1 MIKYSFISLILQ
13 EVTRW
18 SWHGIVSSFPHRQS
32 QGFKIFLHSQ
42 SLLADLNMIDR
53 RFLRILLVVIFACAV
68 LPCLLFKLISSPS
81 SAEEEREPSY
91 DVSQKRNESS
101 ANISTSEIG
110 LFISCRKPSLD
121 DFPSDIMTQ
130 QQRQKGGVALH
141 AVLAFYMVLA
151 IAVACEDYFVPSLEQ
166 ITDKLQMNS
175 DIAGATF
182 MAVGSSAPEFFT
194 GIIGA
199 FITRSDIG
207 LDTIVGSCTYNIL
220 FVVAVCGLFAS
231 GSALRMSRWS
241 LLRDSLCYLLSIA
254 VLVVVCYDKK
264 VYWYEALVMVCM
276 YLLYTAFMYF
286 NQPLQ
291 NYFHRIGRSDG
302 ESVLTSDTASS
313 EKNGLLP
320 KEDDSSRSFSIAIQY
335 SQEVKETDENNPSPF
350 SFPQGTIS
358 RALWIIA
365 LPIKCLFFLTI
376 PNCRKARWE
385 NWYLVSFTVSLI
397 WIASFTYGLVWM
409 VTIIGFTAGI
419 PTVIFAFTL
428 LAAGC
433 SAPECLSSAI
443 VTRKGYGDMAVAQTL
458 GSNVFD
464 ILICLGLPWFLRT
477 VVEGDHVNVVSGS
490 IFYGALCLFGTV
502 ILLILCLILSKWYL
516 NKFLAV
522 MLFSFYLCYV
532 SIATLFGLN
541 VLGDLNQPT
550 CRH

>member
-1 MIKYSFISLILQ
+1 MIK
-13 EVTRW
+13 
-18 SWHGIVSSFPHRQS
+18 
-32 QGFKIFLHSQ
+32 
-42 SLLADLNMIDR
+42 R
-53 RFLRILLVVIFACAV
+53 RFLRFLLAVLFACTV
-68 LPCLLFKLISSPS
+68 LPGLLFKLISSPS
-81 SAEEEREPSY
+81 SAEEEEPTELSY
-91 DVSQKRNESS
+91 NLSQSRNNRS

-110 LFISCRKPSLD
+110 LFISCRKPPLD
-121 DFPSDIMTQ
+121 DFPSDVMTQ

-141 AVLAFYMVLA
+141 VFLAFYMVLA

-175 DIAGATF
+175 DVAGATL

-194 GIIGA
+194 SVIGA
-199 FITRSDIG
+199 FITKSDIG

-220 FVVAVCGLFAS
+220 FVVAVSGMFAS
-231 GSALRMSRWS
+231 GSAVRMSRWS
-241 LLRDSLCYLLSIA
+241 LLRDSLCYLLSIVA
-254 VLVVVCYDKK
+254 LVVVCYDKK
-264 VYWYEALVMVCM
+264 VYWYEAFVMVFM
-276 YLLYTAFMYF
+276 YLLYTIFMYF

-291 NYFHRIGRSDG
+291 NYFHRIG
-302 ESVLTSDTASS
+302 TSDSESFLTGDASS
-313 EKNGLLP
+313 EKKGLLP
-320 KEDDSSRSFSIAIQY
+320 KEDESSRSFSVDIQY
-335 SQEVKETDENNPSPF
+335 SQEVKETDENNASPF

-358 RALWIIA
+358 RALWLMA

-376 PNCRKARWE
+376 PDCRKARWE

-397 WIASFTYGLVWM
+397 WIGSFTYGLVWM

-443 VTRKGYGDMAVAQTL
+443 VARKGYGDMAVAQTL
-458 GSNVFD
+458 GSNIFD
-464 ILICLGLPWFLRT
+464 ILLCLGLPWFLRT

-490 IFYGALCLFGTV
+490 IFYSTLCLFGTV
-502 ILLILCLILSKWYL
+502 ILLILCLILNKWYL

-522 MLFSFYLCYV
+522 ILFFFYMCYV

-541 VLGDLNQPT
+541 VFGDLNQPT
-550 CRH
+550 CKR

>member
-1 MIKYSFISLILQ
+1 MI
-13 EVTRW
+13 
-18 SWHGIVSSFPHRQS
+18 
-32 QGFKIFLHSQ
+32 
-42 SLLADLNMIDR
+42 NR
-53 RFLRILLVVIFACAV
+53 RFLRILLAVLFACTV
-68 LPCLLFKLISSPS
+68 LPSLLFKLISSPL
-81 SAEEEREPSY
+81 SAEEEEPTELSY
-91 DVSQKRNESS
+91 NLSQSRNNRS

-121 DFPSDIMTQ
+121 AFPSDVMTQ

-141 AVLAFYMVLA
+141 AFLAFYMVLA

-175 DIAGATF
+175 DVAGATL

-194 GIIGA
+194 SSIGA
-199 FITRSDIG
+199 FITKSDIG

-220 FVVAVCGLFAS
+220 FVVAVSSLFAS
-231 GSALRMSRWS
+231 GSAVRMSRWS
-241 LLRDSLCYLLSIA
+241 LLRDSLCYLLSIIA
-254 VLVVVCYDKK
+254 LVVVCYDKK

-276 YLLYTAFMYF
+276 YLLYTVFMYF

-291 NYFHRIGRSDG
+291 NYFHRIVSSGS
-302 ESVLTSDTASS
+302 ESLLTSDASS
-313 EKNGLLP
+313 EKKGLLP
-320 KEDDSSRSFSIAIQY
+320 KEDESSRSFSVDIQY
-335 SQEVKETDENNPSPF
+335 SQEVKETDENNASPF

-376 PNCRKARWE
+376 PDCRKARWE

-397 WIASFTYGLVWM
+397 WIGSFTYGLIWM

-443 VTRKGYGDMAVAQTL
+443 VARKGYGDMAVAQTL
-458 GSNVFD
+458 GSNIFD
-464 ILICLGLPWFLRT
+464 ILLCLGLPWFLRT

-490 IFYGALCLFGTV
+490 IFYSTLCLFGTV
-502 ILLILCLILSKWYL
+502 ILLLLCLILNKWYL

-522 MLFSFYLCYV
+522 ILFFFYMCYV

-541 VLGDLNQPT
+541 VFGDFNQPT
-550 CRH
+550 CNR